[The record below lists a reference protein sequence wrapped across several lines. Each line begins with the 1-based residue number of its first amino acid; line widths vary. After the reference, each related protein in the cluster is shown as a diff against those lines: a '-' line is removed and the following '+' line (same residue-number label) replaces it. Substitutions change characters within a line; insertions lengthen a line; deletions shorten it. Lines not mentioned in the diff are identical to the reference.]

1 MINFDFLLSP
11 PLAFLVYLVLVG
23 LLGGVG
29 RALAAPS
36 TAGALKASTY
46 ASGEAAPT
54 RGAAPGYRPFFVIAL
69 FFAILHLGT
78 LMLGTSDLSLF
89 AGIYLLGLALALVAL
104 ILG

>member
-1 MINFDFLLSP
+1 MINLDFLLSP
-11 PLAFLVYLVLVG
+11 PIAFLIYLALVG
-23 LLGGVG
+23 VLAGAG
-29 RALAAPS
+29 RALAVPAHADP
-36 TAGALKASTY
+36 LKATTY

-54 RGAAPGYRPFFVIAL
+54 RTAAPGYRPFFVIAL